1 MKVLTKRVTIENQD
15 FVLIQDEKQGRT
27 FYGTIPYTELNEKGA
42 MKRALNGAEMSIDF
56 KNPAKALHNR
66 KVDLVIK
73 RLTNHFMKQGLD
85 VIEAMKKVVE
95 TDEYK
100 ALYA

>member
-15 FVLIQDEKQGRT
+15 FVLIQDEKEGRT
-27 FYGTIPYTELNEKGA
+27 FYGTIPYTELNEKGG
-42 MKRALNGAEMSIDF
+42 MKRELNGGEMRIDF
-56 KNPAKALHNR
+56 ESPAKALDNR
-66 KVDLVIK
+66 KIDIVIK
-73 RLTNHFMKQGLD
+73 RLTNHFMKQGFD

-100 ALYA
+100 TLYA